1 MAIRLK
7 NLFNKGQE
15 KAQSAPAEEAM
26 EEPLPTEGPEDD
38 DDENLETVET
48 DAPAEA
54 ETADEPELT
63 ASDVAVGAIGPLRD
77 QVAAELHATSP
88 PDDRQFRLALEEIL
102 FDIESGMTSFNA
114 AKAISVLEGSIPAWF
129 ARLKSAQTDRNVE
142 MSRLIE
148 VMGKALKNIE
158 GRDGVFHDSLED
170 NLERLREAATGVQV
184 RSASRRLLQ
193 LIDGASE
200 QVAEQKRMTEKRLR
214 SLSEMVRGLNEE
226 LDQVKVEAQ
235 EDALTGLFNRK
246 SFDDRLEIELNNTRL
261 TPYRF
266 VLIIMDLD
274 HFKAVNDT
282 YGHVVGDR
290 VLQACGKAIQEVV
303 MRNSDF
309 CARYGGEEMAVIL
322 SDCRG
327 PQAIKI
333 AERIRKAI
341 AALEVK
347 AGKKTI
353 QVTAS
358 FGLSVVCDQD
368 TAQSAI
374 ERADA
379 ALYIAKRSGR
389 NKVVQAGVG
398 EGEPIPMPEALTR

>member
-7 NLFNKGQE
+7 NLFNKGPD
-15 KAQSAPAEEAM
+15 KADAPPEDAEAL
-26 EEPLPTEGPEDD
+26 PLPTEGPEDD
-38 DDENLETVET
+38 DDEELETVET
-48 DAPAEA
+48 DAP
-54 ETADEPELT
+54 TEPEAT
-63 ASDVAVGAIGPLRD
+63 PGDVAAGAIRPLRD
-77 QVAAELHATSP
+77 QVVAEMNATSP
-88 PDDRQFRLALEEIL
+88 SEDRQFRLSLEEIL

-114 AKAISVLEGSIPAWF
+114 AKAVSILEGSIPAWF
-129 ARLKSAQTDRNVE
+129 ERLNAAQADRNVE

-148 VMGKALKNIE
+148 VMGKALKNVE
-158 GRDGVFHDSLED
+158 GQDGVFHDSLED

-246 SFDDRLEIELNNTRL
+246 SFDDRLEIELTNTRL

-290 VLQACGKAIQEVV
+290 VLQSCGKAIQEVV
-303 MRNSDF
+303 MRSSDF
-309 CARYGGEEMAVIL
+309 CARYGGEEMAIIL

-333 AERIRKAI
+333 AERVRTAI
-341 AALEVK
+341 SAMEVK

-389 NKVVQAGVG
+389 DKVVQAGVG
-398 EGEPIPMPEALTR
+398 EGESIPMPAALTR

>member
-1 MAIRLK
+1 
-7 NLFNKGQE
+7 
-15 KAQSAPAEEAM
+15 
-26 EEPLPTEGPEDD
+26 
-38 DDENLETVET
+38 
-48 DAPAEA
+48 
-54 ETADEPELT
+54 
-63 ASDVAVGAIGPLRD
+63 
-77 QVAAELHATSP
+77 SP